1 MTVLEEF
8 SNDSEKFEY
17 YQSRQRI
24 QMAEL
29 SVEAEHRQI
38 REDYQQAINKLD
50 ETSAKLDE
58 TSCLLDEKSSQLMTL
73 AKTLIAS
80 NTMTLDQIADATGMS
95 IVEINKLV
103 NEKD

>member
-38 REDYQQAINKLD
+38 REDYQQAINKLG
-50 ETSAKLDE
+50 
-58 TSCLLDEKSSQLMTL
+58 EKSSQLMTL

-80 NTMTLDQIADATGMS
+80 NTMTVEQIADATGMS
-95 IVEINKLV
+95 FDEINKLV